1 MTINKFTK
9 ELPLIKEAFEG
20 NTDLRSNKSL
30 YKKIC
35 KFYKEQG
42 MIMTGDNN
50 FDYDT
55 ILNLLYADLIT
66 LPSFLHS

>member
-1 MTINKFTK
+1 MTIDKFVK
-9 ELPLIKEAFEG
+9 DLPTIRDAFEG
-20 NTDLRSNKSL
+20 KSDLRSNKSL

-50 FDYDT
+50 FDYQT
-55 ILNLLYADLIT
+55 ILNLLNGDLLT
-66 LPSFLHS
+66 T